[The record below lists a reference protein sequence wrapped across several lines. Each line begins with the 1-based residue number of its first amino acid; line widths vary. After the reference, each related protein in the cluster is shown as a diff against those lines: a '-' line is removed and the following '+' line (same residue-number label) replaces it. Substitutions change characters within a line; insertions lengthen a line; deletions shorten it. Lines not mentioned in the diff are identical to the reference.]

1 MIKTNYSPT
10 KNSLAYLL
18 HIESTS
24 TVCSI
29 AISKDAE
36 LLALKELNNGYTHAE
51 NLHVFIEQ
59 LLIETSLSS
68 KDLNAISISSGP
80 GSYTGLR
87 IGFSA
92 AKGLSYALQIP
103 LITIDTL
110 KALSNTVIQKT
121 KSDALFCP
129 MMDARRMEVYCAVYD
144 NLFNEVLPIQALV
157 LDETSVQTFHLNKDI
172 YFFGDGMLKAKSLLQ
187 SLPNTHF
194 IDDITASAS
203 SMISLAFEKY
213 QANDFADVA
222 YSEPN
227 YLKEFFFTTA
237 KK

>member
-1 MIKTNYSPT
+1 M
-10 KNSLAYLL
+10 AYLL
-18 HIESTS
+18 HIESSS

-29 AISKDAE
+29 AISKDTE
-36 LLALKELNNGYTHAE
+36 LVGIKELNNGYTHAE

-59 LLIETSLSS
+59 LLKETSLQT
-68 KDLNAISISSGP
+68 KDLSAISISSGP

-92 AKGLSYALQIP
+92 AKGLAYALNIP

-110 KALSNTVIQKT
+110 QALCNVVLQKT
-121 KSDALFCP
+121 DKDALFCP
-129 MMDARRMEVYCAVYD
+129 LMDARRMEVYCAVYD
-144 NLFNEVLPIQALV
+144 TNFNSIVPMQALLLDEISIQAFNQN
-157 LDETSVQTFHLNKDI
+157 TSI
-172 YFFGDGMLKAKSLLQ
+172 YFFGDGMPKAKDLLQ
-187 SLPNTHF
+187 NIPNAHF
-194 IDDITASAS
+194 IEDVMASAS
-203 SMISLAFEKY
+203 AMVVLAYKKY
-213 QANDFADVA
+213 IAKDFADIA

>member
-1 MIKTNYSPT
+1 
-10 KNSLAYLL
+10 LAYLL

-29 AISKDAE
+29 AISKDAD

-51 NLHVFIEQ
+51 NVHVFI
-59 LLIETSLSS
+59 
-68 KDLNAISISSGP
+68 KDLLLKTALSAKDLSAVTVSSGP

-92 AKGLSYALQIP
+92 AKGLAYALQIP
-103 LITIDTL
+103 LITVDTL
-110 KALSNTVIQKT
+110 KALTILGMQKVNAT
-121 KSDALFCP
+121 GIFCP
-129 MMDARRMEVYCAVYD
+129 LMDARRMEVYCALYD
-144 NLFNEVLPIQALV
+144 NSLKEMMPVQALV
-157 LDETSVQTFHLNKDI
+157 LDEQSIKKFNHDTDI
-172 YFFGDGMLKAKSLLQ
+172 YFFGDGMPKAKSLLQ
-187 SLPNTHF
+187 SLPHAHF
-194 IDDITASAS
+194 IGDISASAT
-203 SMISLAFEKY
+203 SMISLAFQKFTL
-213 QANDFADVA
+213 NDFADVA

>member
-1 MIKTNYSPT
+1 M
-10 KNSLAYLL
+10 AYLL

-24 TVCSI
+24 TVCSV

-51 NLHVFIEQ
+51 NLHVFIEH
-59 LLIETSLSS
+59 LLNENRLSS
-68 KDLNAISISSGP
+68 KDLHAVSVSSGP

-92 AKGLSYALQIP
+92 AKGLAYALQIP

-110 KALSNTVIQKT
+110 KALSVAGIKNIN
-121 KSDALFCP
+121 AEGFFCP
-129 MMDARRMEVYCAVYD
+129 LMDARRMEVYCAVYTD
-144 NLFNEVLPIQALV
+144 ELREVMPVQALV
-157 LDETSVQTFHLNKDI
+157 LDDQSILNFNHTTDI
-172 YFFGDGMLKAKSLLQ
+172 YFFGDGMPKAKTLLQ
-187 SLPNTHF
+187 SLPNAHF
-194 IDDITASAS
+194 IDYITASAA
-203 SMISLAFEKY
+203 SMISIAYEKY
-213 QANDFADVA
+213 LAKEFADVA

>member
-1 MIKTNYSPT
+1 M
-10 KNSLAYLL
+10 AYLL

-24 TVCSI
+24 TVCSV

-36 LLALKELNNGYTHAE
+36 LIGIKEINNGYTHAE

-59 LLIETSLSS
+59 LLEETSLQA
-68 KDLNAISISSGP
+68 KDLNAISVSSGP

-92 AKGLSYALQIP
+92 AKGLAYALQIP
-103 LITIDTL
+103 LITIETL
-110 KALSNTVIQKT
+110 KALSSEVINK
-121 KSDALFCP
+121 DNLNAIYCP
-129 MMDARRMEVYCAVYD
+129 LLDARRMEVYCAAYD
-144 NLFNEVLPIQALV
+144 AQLNEILSLRALV
-157 LDETSVQTFHLNKDI
+157 LNEESIKVFDQGKDI
-172 YFFGDGMLKAKSLLQ
+172 YFFGDGMPKAKALLQ
-187 SLPNTHF
+187 TLPNVHF

-203 SMISLAFEKY
+203 SMIALAFQKY
-213 QANDFADVA
+213 TAQDFADIA
-222 YSEPN
+222 YVEPN